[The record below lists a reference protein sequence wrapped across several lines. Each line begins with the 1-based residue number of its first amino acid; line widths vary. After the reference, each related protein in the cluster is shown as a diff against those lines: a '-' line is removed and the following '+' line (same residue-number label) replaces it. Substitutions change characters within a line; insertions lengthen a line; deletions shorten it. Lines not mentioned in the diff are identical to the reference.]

1 MIDENLIA
9 SLGISDDIANS
20 MVREALGK
28 KDGDEEYMDSLLGQQ
43 INDLTPG
50 KLIKGK
56 IIGYAGDDV
65 VVEVGLKSEGLV
77 PKEEF
82 EGTEIKPGE
91 VHSFYLE
98 ELEG

>member
-20 MVREALGK
+20 MVRDALGK
-28 KDGDEEYMDSLLGQQ
+28 KAGDEEYMDSLLGQQ

-56 IIGYAGDDV
+56 IIGLPVMMSWLRWA
-65 VVEVGLKSEGLV
+65 SRARA
-77 PKEEF
+77 
-82 EGTEIKPGE
+82 
-91 VHSFYLE
+91 
-98 ELEG
+98 